1 MPAHP
6 PAQHDEAVADE
17 EGVFPP
23 DLHDTHHLWLK
34 AILLAVWVVVAF
46 GGTFFARQLQAWGDG
61 GQWGYWMAAQ
71 GSVLI
76 FIAIVVV
83 YCWAMARFERR
94 DGGAATSGPA
104 PMDGAADDTTF

>member
-1 MPAHP
+1 VPAHP

-17 EGVFPP
+17 GVFAP

-46 GGTFFARQLQAWGDG
+46 GGAFFARQLQAWVDG

-71 GSVLI
+71 GSVLV

-94 DGGAATSGPA
+94 DSPMPPGPTA
-104 PMDGAADDTTF
+104 LDGSADDTVF